1 MVLARTPL
9 AAFGVVLTT
18 ACAALFLLALGAE
31 AYGLIENPY
40 VGILIFGAL
49 PTGFAFGLLL
59 IFIGN
64 LLGRRKGLTEVHWPT
79 INLASRGQRVFVMG
93 LLAASLVNIVIF
105 AVAGYGAIHYMET
118 PSFCGQVCHEV
129 MEPEYVAHAEG
140 PHANV
145 TCVSCHVGSGAG
157 ALVASK
163 IDGVRRLRGFLT
175 GNITRP
181 IATPVAEM
189 RPAREICATCHWP
202 EKIHGNKLKVI
213 KEYSDDEASSETV
226 TTLEMKVGGGS
237 HVLGIGEGI
246 HWHMNVQN
254 RIEYVALDAQR
265 QDIPYVKIT
274 AADGSVREYRKPGVT
289 DAQIAAGSTRTMD
302 CTDCHNRPSH
312 SFSASAERA
321 VDAAIATGRVPRS
334 VPFVRREMVKALK
347 TEAATADAALA
358 SIDRELRAFYAGDE
372 VTAKPSAA
380 DLTRVVETAQA
391 VYRTNV
397 FPQMKITWGSY
408 RSELGHMT
416 SPGCFRCHDEEKATP
431 DGKTIG
437 QDCESCHL
445 MR

>member
-31 AYGLIENPY
+31 SYGLIENPY

-59 IFIGN
+59 ILIGN

-79 INLASRGQRVFVMG
+79 INLASRGQRVFLMG

-163 IDGVRRLRGFLT
+163 IDGVRRLRGFIT

-347 TEAATADAALA
+347 TEAATADGALA

-372 VTAKPSAA
+372 VAAKPSAA
-380 DLTRVVETAQA
+380 DLTRVVEAAQA

>member
-59 IFIGN
+59 ILIGN

-145 TCVSCHVGSGAG
+145 SCVSCHVGSGAG

-163 IDGVRRLRGFLT
+163 IDGVRRLRGFIT

-246 HWHMNVQN
+246 HWHMNVKN

-289 DAQIAAGSTRTMD
+289 DAQIAAGTTRTMD

-358 SIDRELRAFYAGDE
+358 SIDRDLRAFYAGDE
-372 VTAKPSAA
+372 VTARPSAA
-380 DLTRVVETAQA
+380 DLTRVVEAAQA